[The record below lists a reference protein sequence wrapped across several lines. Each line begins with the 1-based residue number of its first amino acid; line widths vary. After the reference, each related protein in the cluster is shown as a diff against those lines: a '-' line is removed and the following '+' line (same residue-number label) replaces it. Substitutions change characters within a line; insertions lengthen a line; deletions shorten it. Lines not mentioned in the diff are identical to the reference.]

1 MSAARVIAVVNQ
13 KGGTGK
19 TTTAVNLAGGLAR
32 RGRKVLLID
41 MDPQAGLTC
50 SMGLEAKDIKPTIYE
65 VLMGRAGLAEAIL
78 KHEYPGGSYDFIPA
92 NWNLEAAELDLDGV
106 KGRELQLQKSIG
118 GAKKV
123 YDYILIDGGPR
134 LNILAMN
141 SLYAAGE
148 AIIPLDS
155 KYLALNGL
163 LMILD
168 AVKLMNEE
176 MKRNLKPA
184 VLLTR
189 YSDRQALAREVEKII
204 RESFRV
210 PIFNSRIRDNVSL
223 AEAPSYGQDIFEYK
237 AASNGAKDYGA
248 FVEEILAQEGRA

>member
-1 MSAARVIAVVNQ
+1 MGARVIAVINQ

-41 MDPQAGLTC
+41 LDPQAGLTC
-50 SMGLEAKDIKPTIYE
+50 SMGLEANDIKPTIYE
-65 VLMGRAGLAEAIL
+65 VLMGRAGLAEAIMR
-78 KHEYPGGSYDFIPA
+78 HEYPGGSYDFVPA
-92 NWNLEAAELDLDGV
+92 NWNLEAAELDLAEV

-118 GAKKV
+118 GARKA

-141 SLYAAGE
+141 SLHAANE

-163 LMILD
+163 LMLLD
-168 AVKLMNEE
+168 AAKLMNEE
-176 MKRNLKPA
+176 MKRSLA
-184 VLLTR
+184 VSVLLTR
-189 YSDRQALAREVEKII
+189 YSARQALSREVEKVI
-204 RESFRV
+204 SNNFRIPV
-210 PIFNSRIRDNVSL
+210 FKARIRDNVSL

-237 AASNGAKDYGA
+237 AASNGAKDYSA
-248 FVEEILAQEGRA
+248 FTEEIIAQEGRA